1 MSKYS
6 RLSKGL
12 RLESY
17 TTEGRA
23 IRHKWYEKCLVDKN
37 NNVWV
42 LSEYTLDEAIEASK
56 TLVNCEW
63 CVNCHH
69 CKDSKNC
76 LDCVDC
82 RGYENL
88 KNKIDKEG

>member
-1 MSKYS
+1 MKQECNKNLNYIF
-6 RLSKGL
+6 L
-12 RLESY
+12 
-17 TTEGRA
+17 
-23 IRHKWYEKCLVDKN
+23 CLFIGFYRFVGT
-37 NNVWV
+37 V